1 MLQVQPVD
9 ELHTV
14 QVEPELAG
22 QATHA
27 AADVAASVAEYEPDP
42 QSVHAAEP
50 VEALYV
56 PAAQAIHGPPLGP
69 VKPAGQ
75 SGAIHASLDVL
86 AGGEFAPT
94 GQSTHAVEANVE
106 EYVPGPQSMHAAEPV
121 TLLYFPAT
129 HTRHTGQ
136 NPVT

>member
-1 MLQVQPVD
+1 MSHD
-9 ELHTV
+9 A
-14 QVEPELAG
+14 PELGG
-22 QATHA
+22 QVRQLA
-27 AADVAASVAEYEPDP
+27 AAAAAYVAPV
-42 QSVHAAEP
+42 QSIHAAEP
-50 VEALYV
+50 APALYV
-56 PAAQAIHGPPLGP
+56 PAAHATHGPPLGP